1 MYGFYRQ
8 FVQHRNGAYGYFLGM
23 KQRKMDLKGTC
34 QQNVEKILYEQRFV
48 HDSLFYVDT
57 NISILTG

>member
-1 MYGFYRQ
+1 M
-8 FVQHRNGAYGYFLGM
+8 N
-23 KQRKMDLKGTC
+23 LKGTC

-57 NISILTG
+57 NISILAG